1 MTNVDE
7 DEVFFG
13 KRNIEGVT
21 DTREGRKLD
30 RTVSA
35 KKNEQEI
42 SSKGNEH
49 EDDGFEGKMISH
61 KSLFFPHSLQF
72 LATHSLMKESLA
84 FPGILSFWRK
94 LDIFQ
99 TPKKYEKSN
108 RYFKSSFLYQ
118 KVSFIC
124 PFSES
129 LSLSSWC
136 SFRSLQVTQVFAS
149 KGITQ
154 HFLSLHSYTF
164 SWLEYFRSLSR
175 L

>member
-49 EDDGFEGKMISH
+49 EDHGFEGKMISH

-72 LATHSLMKESLA
+72 LPTHSLMKEALLFLGSSL
-84 FPGILSFWRK
+84 FEGS
-94 LDIFQ
+94 
-99 TPKKYEKSN
+99 
-108 RYFKSSFLYQ
+108 
-118 KVSFIC
+118 
-124 PFSES
+124 
-129 LSLSSWC
+129 
-136 SFRSLQVTQVFAS
+136 
-149 KGITQ
+149 
-154 HFLSLHSYTF
+154 
-164 SWLEYFRSLSR
+164 
-175 L
+175 